1 MLMLVLANKQMVIY
15 YNIAGIYTS
24 KNLKWLLIQ
33 FVVLDSKTGFNPK
46 GAWIIEAWVF
56 NVCTYAH
63 KLE

>member
-15 YNIAGIYTS
+15 YNISGIYTS

-46 GAWIIEAWVF
+46 GAWIIEA
-56 NVCTYAH
+56 
-63 KLE
+63 